1 MKIRRGDAFSL
12 AGVLA
17 LALVC
22 LGGCCRSR
30 KKAPPTWVKEGRPIQ
45 FEAISEADYAYLRD
59 WLGWNAQPAA
69 DYFIGLYKRHD
80 LIIFGE
86 GHNVREH
93 KEFIINLIP
102 RLYKE
107 AGVRCIGWE
116 FSNPTANPEL
126 EKLTTAPEYD
136 AEALLNFARSQ
147 GAHEWN
153 SKEHWDLIEAVRK
166 LNASLPAGSEKMRFV
181 GLDKVMDWVDT
192 YIKIKTV
199 AKDSPEAKA
208 LNELEQRRDVEMAEN
223 VEREILARGIKG
235 LAFVGRGHDETHVGT
250 PPDKPY
256 RRPIMGKVLYDKY
269 GDRVHQIC
277 PDWGGFPAVTK
288 ACDPAHPLPIGF
300 EMPSSPFASILTRE
314 MGGVQAKTEKMA
326 RGYVYF
332 GPAERLHANTPIVG
346 FVTDEMFAKYK
357 IYYEIDMG
365 RSFASAREVDEWL
378 QKNRWP
384 QPGR

>member
-1 MKIRRGDAFSL
+1 MESLSWVRGKATF
-12 AGVLA
+12 LA
-17 LALVC
+17 LAV
-22 LGGCCRSR
+22 LGLASCRGNGNQT
-30 KKAPPTWVKEGRPIQ
+30 APAWVKEGRPVE
-45 FEAISEADYAYLRD
+45 FEAIPEADYEYLRS
-59 WLGWNAQPAA
+59 WLGRNSQPAD
-69 DYFIGLYKRHD
+69 DYFIGLYKKHD

-93 KEFIINLIP
+93 KEFILHLLP

-116 FSNPTANPEL
+116 FSNPTADPEL
-126 EKLTTAPEYD
+126 EKLTTAPEYAAD
-136 AEALLNFARSQ
+136 ALLNFARSQ
-147 GAHEWN
+147 DAHEWN

-166 LNASLPAGSEKMRFV
+166 LNAGLPPGSEKMRFV
-181 GLDKVMDWVDT
+181 GLDKVINWVDT

-235 LAFVGRGHDETHVGT
+235 LAFVGRGHDETHFGT

-269 GDRVHQIC
+269 GDRVHQVC

-288 ACDPAHPLPIGF
+288 ACDPAHPLPVGF
-300 EMPSSPFASILTRE
+300 DMPSSPFASIITLE
-314 MGGVQAKTEKMA
+314 MGRIPAKIEKMA
-326 RGYVYF
+326 RGYIYF
-332 GPAERLHANTPIVG
+332 GPAERLHANTPIAG

-357 IYYEIDMG
+357 NYYEIDFG
-365 RSFASAREVDEWL
+365 RKFTSAKEVDEWL
-378 QKNRWP
+378 QANRWP

>member
-1 MKIRRGDAFSL
+1 MASAF
-12 AGVLA
+12 A
-17 LALVC
+17 LAALFLVT
-22 LGGCCRSR
+22 GCRSGA
-30 KKAPPTWVKEGRPIQ
+30 KSAPAWVKEGRPVQ
-45 FEAISEADYAYLRD
+45 FEAIPEADYAYLRA
-59 WLGWNAQPAA
+59 WLGRNAKPAD
-69 DYFIGLYKRHD
+69 DYFIGLCKRHD
-80 LIIFGE
+80 VIIFGE

-93 KEFIINLIP
+93 KEFIINLVP

-116 FSNPTANPEL
+116 FSNPTANAEL

-153 SKEHWDLIEAVRK
+153 SKEHWDLIEAVRR
-166 LNASLPAGSEKMRFV
+166 LNASLPPDSEKMRFV

-208 LNELEQRRDVEMAEN
+208 LSELEQKRDVEMAEN
-223 VEREILARGIKG
+223 AEREILAKGVKG
-235 LAFVGRGHDETHVGT
+235 LLFVGRGHDETHVGR

-256 RRPIMGKVLYDKY
+256 RRPIMGKLLYDKY
-269 GDRVHQIC
+269 GERVFQVS
-277 PDWGGFPAVTK
+277 PDWGKFPAVTK
-288 ACDPAHPLPIGF
+288 AIDPAQRLPVGF
-300 EMPSSPFASILTRE
+300 DLAASPFASILIRE
-314 MGGVQAKTEKMA
+314 MGPEPLKMEKMA

-332 GPAERLHANTPIVG
+332 GPADRLHPNTAIVG
-346 FVTDEMFAKYK
+346 FVTDEMFAKYRN
-357 IYYEIDMG
+357 YYETDIG
-365 RSFASAREVDEWL
+365 RPFSSAREVDEFL
-378 QKNRWP
+378 QANRWP